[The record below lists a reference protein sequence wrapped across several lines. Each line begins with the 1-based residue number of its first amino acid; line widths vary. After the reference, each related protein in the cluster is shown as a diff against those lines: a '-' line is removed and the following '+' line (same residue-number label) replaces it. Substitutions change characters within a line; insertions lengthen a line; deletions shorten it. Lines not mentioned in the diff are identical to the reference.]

1 MADWIIFVCF
11 VCFVIQTLSSVKHL
25 RTSLA
30 ERLAD
35 PDLTM
40 LVVVLIWA
48 GNYSAIKAALVEMDP
63 YVFLA
68 VRFLLATVLLVILL
82 YWREGGLSFP
92 EGSFWKLVWLGV
104 IGNTSFQLFF
114 VNGVARTTSANSSL
128 MVTTTP
134 LIIALAGRL
143 AGIEKITRKTAI
155 GLALALAGV
164 AIVMLMRGASV
175 SRESITGDLLVLGA
189 VLSWA
194 IYVLGLRTVIGE
206 ISSLRVT
213 ALTMVTGTPGLMI
226 AAVPGLMH
234 TDWHDVGIK
243 SVISIFYSG
252 CLALVVSYIIYN
264 RSVRLIGGVRTSI
277 YMCMIPVVA
286 ALIAWPVIGE
296 KPTLIQALG
305 AILISAGVLIAQRR

>member
-1 MADWIIFVCF
+1 MISVYSVCF
-11 VCFVIQTLSSVKHL
+11 VTPSLSSVKHL
-25 RTSLA
+25 KISFA

-92 EGSFWKLVWLGV
+92 GGSFWKLVWLGV

-155 GLALALAGV
+155 GLALALSGV

-194 IYVLGLRTVIGE
+194 IYVLGLRTVIGK

-234 TDWHDVGIK
+234 TDWRDVGIR

-252 CLALVVSYIIYN
+252 CLALVMCYIIYN

-296 KPTLIQALG
+296 KPTLMQALG